1 LAKILALDIGLKRIG
16 VAISLHKDV
25 VTPLP
30 AIERRNRKQASSDT
44 KQLIKEWGIDKIVV
58 GIPENGS
65 SSDEMRRRFEHFV
78 GLLNFNG
85 ETVFQSEE
93 LSSVEAKELMM
104 GEIRQKRDGRID
116 SLSAKIVLERYLA
129 KS

>member
-1 LAKILALDIGLKRIG
+1 MAKILALDIGLKRIG